1 MNPRIERI
9 SAEIEK
15 LREKVTSGQARLREL
30 ERQKT
35 ELENADIISAVRG
48 VDIAPDELAAFVRM
62 FKAQQGGIL
71 PEVDTAVIGG
81 ADVSASL
88 KADTADQD
96 EDTAES
102 YATNR
107 HDADKN
113 QNDKEDE

>member
-62 FKAQQGGIL
+62 FKSQQGGIL
-71 PEVDTAVIGG
+71 PELDTAATNG

-88 KADTADQD
+88 NAGQD

-102 YATNR
+102 FGTNR